1 MIVYTGILLLL
12 CNIIWQSRRENIMDN
27 TPKGMKIF
35 YRCAT
40 WLLKKI
46 KAFRMLDIRAVALA
60 FLILLV
66 GDMIALALAVAEYTE
81 AKTPITVLEKGGYD
95 ENREET
101 LQVQEEDGQTY
112 KLIIPVPGKAYTQN
126 EIEKMFQNGLEQIDK
141 YILGQNK
148 SWDCINQQMNLITE
162 IPDTPI
168 QVNWTTSHP
177 EILDWQGKIGEMIPK
192 KGTAVLLEAEL
203 VYQDRVETYSRK
215 IKVYP
220 LVRSEEEEQQ
230 QEILMAVQ
238 EENEDEYNENFALP
252 DEVDGKKL
260 NWYQQESGNS
270 LLIAG
275 ITVIMAVILVL
286 GREQERKQEKEV
298 RRMQMMK
305 DYPEILSKFIL
316 LLNAGMSMRKAF
328 AKIALDYKSQR
339 VSAHGRRYAYE
350 EFLNT
355 YFEMEKGISE
365 RQAYER
371 LGARC
376 EIPQYKAFSML
387 LIQNLKKGNKNLMEM
402 LERESASAFEERK
415 RQAKILGEKAGTKL
429 LLPMGS
435 MLVIV
440 FVILLVPAFLS
451 F

>member
-1 MIVYTGILLLL
+1 MIVYIGILLLL
-12 CNIIWQSRRENIMDN
+12 CNIIWQSRREKLIEKA
-27 TPKGMKIF
+27 PQGMKIF
-35 YRCAT
+35 YRCAA
-40 WLLKKI
+40 WLLKKM

-60 FLILLV
+60 FLIMLV
-66 GDMIALALAVAEYTE
+66 GNAIALVLAVAEYTE

-112 KLIIPVPGKAYTQN
+112 KLTIPVPGKAYTQN
-126 EIEKMFQNGLEQIDK
+126 EIKKMFQNSLEQIDN

-148 SWDCINQQMNLITE
+148 SWDCIDQQMNLITE

-168 QVNWTTSHP
+168 QVNWTTSRP
-177 EILDWQGKIGEMIPK
+177 EILDWQGRIGEMIPK

-215 IKVYP
+215 LTVYP
-220 LVRSEEEEQQ
+220 LLRSVEEAQQ
-230 QEILMAVQ
+230 QEVLMAVQ
-238 EENEDEYNENFALP
+238 NENEDEYKEDFALP
-252 DEVDGKKL
+252 VEVNGKKL
-260 NWYQQESGNS
+260 HWYQQKGGNS

-275 ITVIMAVILVL
+275 IAVMMAAVLVL
-286 GREQERKQEKEV
+286 GKEQERKQEKEM
-298 RRMQMMK
+298 RRRQMMK

-328 AKIALDYKSQR
+328 AKIGLDYKRQR
-339 VSAHGRRYAYE
+339 ESAHRRRYAYE

-355 YFEMEKGISE
+355 YYEMEKGISE
-365 RQAYER
+365 REAYER
-371 LGARC
+371 LGAQC
-376 EIPQYKAFSML
+376 DIPQYKAFSML
-387 LIQNLKKGNKNLMEM
+387 LIQNLKRGNKNLMEM
-402 LERESASAFEERK
+402 LERESQSAFEERK
-415 RQAKILGEKAGTKL
+415 RQAKILGEKTGTKL